1 MKTITEIKLACFW
14 PKRFDKMGNVASWS
28 GSKTLSCFEY
38 YDQAFA
44 RFCMDASARN
54 YVNVNF
60 ATLRDT
66 AMGPT
71 IDVEPRPPQ
80 REFFLTFDGTYSSLR
95 G

>member
-1 MKTITEIKLACFW
+1 
-14 PKRFDKMGNVASWS
+14 MGNVASWS

-38 YDQAFA
+38 YDHAFA
-44 RFCMDASARN
+44 RFCMDSSARN

-60 ATLRDT
+60 ATLRDS